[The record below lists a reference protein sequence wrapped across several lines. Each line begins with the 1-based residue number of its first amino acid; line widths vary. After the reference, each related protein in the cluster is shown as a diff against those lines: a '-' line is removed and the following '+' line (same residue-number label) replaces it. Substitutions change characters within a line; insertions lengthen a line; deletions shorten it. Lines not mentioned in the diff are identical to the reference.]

1 MKINKVGII
10 FKLLVV
16 NGEGRERKAL
26 RRGRDSRPFPIH
38 TPSTKT
44 VRMFKLRPLDFHKE
58 ELQHTSS
65 CSFFRS
71 KESRQRKSHIIKE
84 QLILHA
90 YPKVCASVC
99 IYDDRVFSSSCMI
112 SKKQTNLQV
121 NDLAADKGVFNYKN
135 IYPSPHPV
143 FWRREKGKECFSDLY
158 PLTTGLLRW
167 ICPHRSNK
175 WV

>member
-1 MKINKVGII
+1 MVKG
-10 FKLLVV
+10 
-16 NGEGRERKAL
+16 GRERPWGGGETVDL
-26 RRGRDSRPFPIH
+26 S
-38 TPSTKT
+38 PSTLHPQK
-44 VRMFKLRPLDFHKE
+44 RSGCSSWGHLDFHKE
-58 ELQHTSS
+58 ELHHTSS

-84 QLILHA
+84 HFILHA

-99 IYDDRVFSSSCMI
+99 TLWWQGFFHLPVWFP
-112 SKKQTNLQV
+112 KNKQTFKSMIWQQIREFLIT
-121 NDLAADKGVFNYKN
+121 KN

-158 PLTTGLLRW
+158 PLTMGLLRW